1 MDVESELRR
10 VLLERPVPS
19 DAPDVVPAVHAGM
32 RRRVRRQRL
41 SYLAAAASVL
51 AVWGGAVL
59 VLQPQPDP
67 QQQVPTKLIAN
78 VPRGFEIRDLTF
90 MSTTRGFALG
100 SVPCPGGNR
109 CTVLLQTDTGTRGWE
124 RAPAPLVRNVSHV
137 RFAIDA
143 HGNEIGYA
151 FGPAFL
157 VFRDGEWVS
166 QPAGRTVEALEA
178 AKAGTVVRVLARRG
192 GGHYVQQSTV
202 GSDSWRTVLTVLAPT
217 FNALLRRQGDRLVLL
232 TYDNNPGVGGDPD
245 VSDVRVSTDG
255 GSHWTKG
262 AHNPCDA
269 DSYLT
274 SVALAKQPEVL
285 VLCTHRAGGSYVR
298 LSEDNGSTFGP
309 ERDLPEGATAVQ
321 VSAPALGGWLVAAD
335 VPAEQARVVLAS
347 NDAGASWQRVATESG
362 SRAVGYLDN
371 SNGRTV
377 WWVGGDPRFVWR
389 SDDAGQ
395 QWTAAR
401 FR

>member
-1 MDVESELRR
+1 VDVETELRR
-10 VLLERPVPS
+10 LLLERPGPS

-41 SYLAAAASVL
+41 SYVAAAAAVL
-51 AVWGGAVL
+51 AVWGGALL
-59 VLQPQPDP
+59 VLRPQAAP

-124 RAPAPLVRNVSHV
+124 RAPAPLVRTISHV

-143 HGNEIGYA
+143 RGNEIGYA

-192 GGHYVQQSTV
+192 GGHYIQQSEV
-202 GSDSWRTVLTVLAPT
+202 GSDTWRTVHTILAPT
-217 FNALLRRQGDRLVLL
+217 FNAMLRRQGDRLVLV
-232 TYDNNPGVGGDPD
+232 TYDNNVGAGAEPD
-245 VSDVRVSTDG
+245 VSDVRVSSDG

-262 AHNPCDA
+262 AHNPCDG

-274 SVALAKQPEVL
+274 SVALAKQPQVL
-285 VLCTHRAGGSYVR
+285 VLCTRRAGGSYVR
-298 LSEDNGSTFGP
+298 MSSDNGRTFGP
-309 ERDLPEGATAVQ
+309 VRGLPDGATATQ
-321 VSAPALGGWLVAAD
+321 VAAPARGGWLVAAD
-335 VPAEQARVVLAS
+335 VPAEGTRIVLS
-347 NDAGASWQRVATESG
+347 SKDDGVTWQRVATESG
-362 SRAVGYLDN
+362 TTAEGYLDN

-395 QWTAAR
+395 SWTAAR